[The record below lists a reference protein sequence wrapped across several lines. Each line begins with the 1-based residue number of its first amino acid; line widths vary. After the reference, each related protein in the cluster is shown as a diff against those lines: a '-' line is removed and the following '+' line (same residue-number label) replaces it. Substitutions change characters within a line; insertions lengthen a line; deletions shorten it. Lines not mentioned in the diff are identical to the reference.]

1 MTFRER
7 ALQSGLRPEAWLG
20 LALLAWLVWMASHGS
35 LVLERTPDSATYLEV
50 LGRDGLPARLSHFRT
65 LLFPALLAA
74 VRVASPDF
82 SWLPTIHALLFAGA
96 VATFFAGLRR
106 FGLGP
111 WHALAVTVPLLASR
125 GAVESI
131 PWMMSEAL
139 SASLAVLAVSA
150 LLAAVSTPR
159 SAWPWVGVGLA
170 TFLACQARPATLF
183 LVPLVPMLAPALV
196 WLRGRPPV
204 SVGVN
209 LWVVGAGL
217 AATALP
223 LLAFC
228 TLRAAV
234 VGDFGL
240 VSFGGMN
247 LVGITGSLLTEASVV
262 DLPTNLQSFGHDVLV
277 ERAARGLTWPWD
289 ERGELHPEPST
300 ESYGHMIWDVALP
313 AAEARLGPID
323 QHAVAINHLLQ
334 RFNAAVIRAKPRAYA
349 RVVAAAY
356 THGVR
361 RFRDFAHP
369 GLKLADLLVPLVA
382 FLASLVATP
391 RRRFGIPQR
400 AVPERCAHPGVA
412 VVLVATLFFAT
423 CLGVVVLVEPP
434 TDRYVHQATLLL
446 GPALAAAIWGA
457 FEALAYV
464 ARAAGAF
471 RVLAES
477 RPLRRQEFVSKD
489 WKDEAMPLS
498 LLREAG
504 GAEKR

>member
-1 MTFRER
+1 
-7 ALQSGLRPEAWLG
+7 
-20 LALLAWLVWMASHGS
+20 
-35 LVLERTPDSATYLEV
+35 
-50 LGRDGLPARLSHFRT
+50 
-65 LLFPALLAA
+65 
-74 VRVASPDF
+74 
-82 SWLPTIHALLFAGA
+82 
-96 VATFFAGLRR
+96 
-106 FGLGP
+106 
-111 WHALAVTVPLLASR
+111 
-125 GAVESI
+125 
-131 PWMMSEAL
+131 
-139 SASLAVLAVSA
+139 
-150 LLAAVSTPR
+150 
-159 SAWPWVGVGLA
+159 
-170 TFLACQARPATLF
+170 
-183 LVPLVPMLAPALV
+183 
-196 WLRGRPPV
+196 
-204 SVGVN
+204 
-209 LWVVGAGL
+209 
-217 AATALP
+217 
-223 LLAFC
+223 
-228 TLRAAV
+228 
-234 VGDFGL
+234 
-240 VSFGGMN
+240 
-247 LVGITGSLLTEASVV
+247 
-262 DLPTNLQSFGHDVLV
+262 
-277 ERAARGLTWPWD
+277 
-289 ERGELHPEPST
+289 
-300 ESYGHMIWDVALP
+300 MIWDVALP
-313 AAEARLGPID
+313 AAEARLGSID